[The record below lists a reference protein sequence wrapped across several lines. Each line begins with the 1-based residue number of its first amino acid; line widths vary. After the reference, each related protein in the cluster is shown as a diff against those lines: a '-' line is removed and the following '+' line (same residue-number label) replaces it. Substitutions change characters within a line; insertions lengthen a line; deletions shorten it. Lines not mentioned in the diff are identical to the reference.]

1 MYSPSNRTRQYSGN
15 QRKQKSLKKIFVCDN
30 ANREAGCHKP
40 WIWQLLTWICTMRAT
55 QFWQCPDFGNIWRS
69 SPSLKVERFLHRNVS
84 RKSCWLKFICQWSNF
99 KFYRSKSAS
108 ATSALSNKIFESAQE
123 KYFTQHWLS
132 VGSCLV
138 FLFFHKG
145 IAAQIIYNWQTKLIN
160 LPAASRISFIN
171 VLQSRLGQL
180 CEWPII
186 DHSEVCLFRQKKN
199 LHKSDACERGKCKN
213 TSGKATHEYFPSM
226 NMKLLRNIK

>member
-1 MYSPSNRTRQYSGN
+1 MKWRFYWKAKSSIV
-15 QRKQKSLKKIFVCDN
+15 RKEMAKVFRGSVGCTHLPIERDNIQEIKENKSLWKKKQSLYATMQTGRLAVTN
-30 ANREAGCHKP
+30 HE
-40 WIWQLLTWICTMRAT
+40 IWQQLTWICTMRAT
-55 QFWQCPDFGNIWRS
+55 HFWQWQDFGNIWRS
-69 SPSLKVERFLHRNVS
+69 SPSLRKKGFLHRNVS

-123 KYFTQHWLS
+123 KNFTQHWLS

-171 VLQSRLGQL
+171 VLQTRLGQL

-186 DHSEVCLFRQKKN
+186 DFTVTSDKK
-199 LHKSDACERGKCKN
+199 K
-213 TSGKATHEYFPSM
+213 PS
-226 NMKLLRNIK
+226 

>member
-15 QRKQKSLKKIFVCDN
+15 QRKQKSLKKIIVCDN

-40 WIWQLLTWICTMRAT
+40 WNLTTADMDMHNEGNPILAMSG
-55 QFWQCPDFGNIWRS
+55 FWEHLAKQPIS
-69 SPSLKVERFLHRNVS
+69 KVERFLHRNVS

-186 DHSEVCLFRQKKN
+186 DHSEVCLFRQKKTFIKVMPVSEAN
-199 LHKSDACERGKCKN
+199 VKILLGK
-213 TSGKATHEYFPSM
+213 HRM
-226 NMKLLRNIK
+226 NISHQWIWNCWEI